1 MKKKNIFYKVTF
13 LLIIIIATSCSTDKR
28 YEIAKSLYLQSNY
41 VPAIEHYDDF
51 INKTLDGALAT
62 KAELEKSECYYQ
74 LGLYAYAKKNW
85 KLANNLFYLANSLKA
100 DEKMDNCYYELAQI
114 AMKENDIKTVLEHYD
129 YILTYLTTSELIPE
143 ILYNRIKISVDLDNK
158 QMAFD
163 DYHILWN
170 QYPENEFTKKAE
182 PFIDRLLP
190 FYIEEVIA
198 LQHTG
203 DYETS
208 LEILI
213 NLSLLPSSYKKL
225 LIEEISNVYLLMGDR
240 EMNNLNYSTGLEFYQ
255 RAINYDFKQESIINN
270 KLETLC
276 QEFIAQGNNLIE
288 SDQLDEAIKVYEKA
302 FLIIPEYPDAVAG
315 IEKVEITKQ
324 NYITAQELIDQALI
338 LEKEK
343 KFAEA
348 LKLYKQSAVLRN
360 TDWIREKVFQ
370 TQNIIEA
377 ENNPI
382 EFAKFII
389 RNYKNGKVAE
399 RIYALE
405 NDMITIH
412 GEEFVRSTGWKV
424 LYSFGKYKYEVRY
437 DIVTPEENFYF
448 IWRLDLITREV
459 TPLNKITEKILEK

>member
-1 MKKKNIFYKVTF
+1 MKKKNIFYKVIF
-13 LLIIIIATSCSTDKR
+13 LLVIIIATGCSTDKR
-28 YEIAKSLYLQSNY
+28 YEIAKVLYLQSNY

-74 LGLYAYAKKNW
+74 LGLYTYAKKNW
-85 KLANNLFYLANSLKA
+85 KLANDLFYLANSLKA
-100 DEKMDNCYYELAQI
+100 DEKMDNCYYELSQI
-114 AMKENDIKTVLEHYD
+114 SMKEDDIETVLDHYD
-129 YILTYLTTSELIPE
+129 YIITYLISSELIPE
-143 ILYNRIKISVDLDNK
+143 ILYNRIKIYVDLDNK
-158 QMAFD
+158 QLAFD
-163 DYHILWN
+163 DYYILWN
-170 QYPENEFTKKAE
+170 EHPEDGFTKKAE

-198 LQHTG
+198 LQHSEE
-203 DYETS
+203 YETS

-240 EMNNLNYSTGLEFYQ
+240 EMNNINYPGGLEFYQ
-255 RAINYDFKQESIINN
+255 RAINYDFKQEMVVNN
-270 KLETLC
+270 KLEILC
-276 QEFIAQGNNLIE
+276 REFIAQGDTLVKA
-288 SDQLDEAIKVYEKA
+288 DQLNEAIEVYEKA
-302 FLIIPEYPDAVAG
+302 FLIIPDCPDAVSG
-315 IEKVEITKQ
+315 IEKVEIIKQ

-338 LEKEK
+338 LEKDK
-343 KFAEA
+343 GFSEA
-348 LKLYKQSAVLRN
+348 LKLYKQSATLRN
-360 TDWIREKVFQ
+360 TAWIREKVFQ

-377 ENNPI
+377 ENNPL
-382 EFAKFII
+382 EFAEFII
-389 RNYKNGKVAE
+389 QNYKNGKVAE

-412 GEEFVRSTGWKV
+412 GDAVRSSGWKV

-437 DIVTPEENFYF
+437 DIITPEDNYYF

-459 TPLNKITEKILEK
+459 SPLNKVTEKILEK